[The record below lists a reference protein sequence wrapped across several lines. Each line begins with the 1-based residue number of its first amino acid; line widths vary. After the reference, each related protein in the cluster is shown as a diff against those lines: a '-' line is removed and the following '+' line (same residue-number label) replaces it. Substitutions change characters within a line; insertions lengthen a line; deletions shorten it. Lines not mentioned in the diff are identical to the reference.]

1 MGRGQ
6 KCCSITTMHRTVPAP
21 CPHTHDK
28 NYLSQNVNNA
38 ETEKSCSIIRTF
50 STNKGRDRQRNRE
63 RQTDRQTDR
72 GRDREVY
79 ATLSSTTAPG
89 ASSLKAE
96 SGLRLTASKKA
107 RTSVLHPQGI
117 KFCQQK

>member
-28 NYLSQNVNNA
+28 NYLSRNVNNE

-63 RQTDRQTDR
+63 RERERDRQT
-72 GRDREVY
+72 E
-79 ATLSSTTAPG
+79 
-89 ASSLKAE
+89 AE
-96 SGLRLTASKKA
+96 TEAETEKYMQRSQVQLLLVQ
-107 RTSVLHPQGI
+107 VL
-117 KFCQQK
+117 